1 MLDVILFRNMSDV
14 SANIDTVIDTSEDT
28 IVSKKDDSAET
39 SVKHKSTKPITNSH
53 QSVASKSKTRINK
66 LELSWGSV
74 QAETV
79 RLQIQ
84 IKFG

>member
-1 MLDVILFRNMSDV
+1 MCVLIAGATEYVKFFISVLMLCDIVCSYVVSLSEVIRAEAV
-14 SANIDTVIDTSEDT
+14 TSLLNNE
-28 IVSKKDDSAET
+28 
-39 SVKHKSTKPITNSH
+39 
-53 QSVASKSKTRINK
+53 NK

-84 IKFG
+84 V